1 MMLKP
6 SRIRLCGLA
15 LKASST
21 GYDGSDNVD
30 LHDLT
35 QVQCLVRTYHFDDA
49 CACFT
54 KDASNYTF
62 IDCLKSFPTIFHETT
77 YDLTKT
83 EERQFRDHVTQL
95 HDAQK
100 ERRACMEELIFYYCC

>member
-83 EERQFRDHVTQL
+83 EER
-95 HDAQK
+95 
-100 ERRACMEELIFYYCC
+100 